1 MIIIF
6 LFVIIIFIIIIFII
20 KKNKQGFI
28 PHLEYEEINNYK
40 GGILDIDYDN
50 KSIPITNIEE
60 NNKTYIDRYTNEIEC
75 SMNEYKYCYN
85 GDLKFVDIFGNH
97 IIIDDEE
104 SFKHGNS
111 YNNYNFSYVKLE
123 DYIEIN
129 RKEDIKG
136 SSYYRPNVYKNN
148 MSWVFNDK
156 EYKTEEEA
164 SYYNDLEEYKNNNY
178 EIKPIRPNYD
188 KYKNILEKDIVLY
201 KNKLWKTNISSDIIN
216 NNFEYDITNCT
227 IDSPYRRNN
236 TCYNKDEKL
245 NYNCDDKN
253 NCEMCEIISN
263 DEVKTIKCKDLKYI
277 GKVTNYNK
285 YTNNFLG
292 DLTYNMYGRFEC
304 DGLLTKCMKEEN
316 IIINDKINL
325 DNVKVKTYDHILEN
339 NTIYNTEL
347 KKSTFIKEHYKKT
360 MPHEFIENYNTNF
373 ISEYNDDVL
382 PNETDFFIQCK
393 TNNGIK
399 SDSECPKNKPICE
412 GNIDKLQTGVCTDLI
427 SNIKHYKNNMNY
439 LECKKNKD
447 CPYNLPLCKNQIC
460 THNTVKKRINS
471 IDTFNKNFNNTL

>member
-1 MIIIF
+1 
-6 LFVIIIFIIIIFII
+6 
-20 KKNKQGFI
+20 
-28 PHLEYEEINNYK
+28 
-40 GGILDIDYDN
+40 
-50 KSIPITNIEE
+50 
-60 NNKTYIDRYTNEIEC
+60 
-75 SMNEYKYCYN
+75 
-85 GDLKFVDIFGNH
+85 
-97 IIIDDEE
+97 
-104 SFKHGNS
+104 
-111 YNNYNFSYVKLE
+111 
-123 DYIEIN
+123 
-129 RKEDIKG
+129 
-136 SSYYRPNVYKNN
+136 
-148 MSWVFNDK
+148 
-156 EYKTEEEA
+156 
-164 SYYNDLEEYKNNNY
+164 
-178 EIKPIRPNYD
+178 
-188 KYKNILEKDIVLY
+188 
-201 KNKLWKTNISSDIIN
+201 
-216 NNFEYDITNCT
+216 
-227 IDSPYRRNN
+227 
-236 TCYNKDEKL
+236 
-245 NYNCDDKN
+245 
-253 NCEMCEIISN
+253 MCEIISN

-325 DNVKVKTYDHILEN
+325 ENVKVKTYDHILEN
-339 NTIYNTEL
+339 NAIYNTEL

-412 GNIDKLQTGVCTDLI
+412 GNIDNLQTGVCTDLI